1 MSAQRIL
8 DSVDK
13 ILRRQAALTEF
24 RTCATIM
31 VWAKKREGE
40 MTRLQACE
48 CVCIR
53 RASMG
58 ARSTFTV
65 RKISYGV
72 GVERIFPDN
81 SPNIDKIEVIAR
93 GRVHQ
98 ARLYYLR
105 DLSGKAARIK
115 EREGTGEAETQAEA
129 APAAA
134 TADGAEGAA
143 AAGAAAREGATFRR
157 ARDGTTARASRD
169 GTTARAS
176 RDRTTALGRWSRD
189 WRLARWSRD
198 RRLARR
204 SRQKPIHAMEPPLA
218 RRAME
223 RPLAP
228 RAIEPPL
235 SADGA
240 ATGASRD
247 GAATALSR
255 LARARMSR
263 DGIRAAFAVSTTT
276 RARDLSRSNLD
287 LRNGA
292 RARARALWTLWS
304 AATRTRAP
312 ARRSTSPPAHHAL
325 CTPLARA
332 RARGPRMSDGR
343 ATTVR
348 KSRCVARLV
357 NATCS

>member
-1 MSAQRIL
+1 M
-8 DSVDK
+8 
-13 ILRRQAALTEF
+13 EP
-24 RTCATIM
+24 
-31 VWAKKREGE
+31 
-40 MTRLQACE
+40 RLAP
-48 CVCIR
+48 
-53 RASMG
+53 RAMEPPL
-58 ARSTFTV
+58 APRAM
-65 RKISYGV
+65 
-72 GVERIFPDN
+72 EP
-81 SPNIDKIEVIAR
+81 P
-93 GRVHQ
+93 
-98 ARLYYLR
+98 
-105 DLSGKAARIK
+105 LS
-115 EREGTGEAETQAEA
+115 
-129 APAAA
+129 
-134 TADGAEGAA
+134 ADGAATLAA
-143 AAGAAAREGATFRR
+143 PRR
-157 ARDGTTARASRD
+157 
-169 GTTARAS
+169 
-176 RDRTTALGRWSRD
+176 SRD
-189 WRLARWSRD
+189 WPARAMEPRLAPPAMEPP
-198 RRLARR
+198 LAGR
-204 SRQKPIHAMEPPLA
+204 AMEPPLA

>member
-1 MSAQRIL
+1 M
-8 DSVDK
+8 
-13 ILRRQAALTEF
+13 EP
-24 RTCATIM
+24 
-31 VWAKKREGE
+31 
-40 MTRLQACE
+40 RLAP
-48 CVCIR
+48 
-53 RASMG
+53 RAMEPRL
-58 ARSTFTV
+58 APRAMEPPV
-65 RKISYGV
+65 A
-72 GVERIFPDN
+72 N
-81 SPNIDKIEVIAR
+81 S
-93 GRVHQ
+93 
-98 ARLYYLR
+98 
-105 DLSGKAARIK
+105 
-115 EREGTGEAETQAEA
+115 
-129 APAAA
+129 
-134 TADGAEGAA
+134 
-143 AAGAAAREGATFRR
+143 
-157 ARDGTTARASRD
+157 RDGTTARASRD
-169 GTTARAS
+169 GTTA
-176 RDRTTALGRWSRD
+176 LGRWSRD
-189 WRLARWSRD
+189 SRGPAMERRLAGSREGAAAPLS
-198 RRLARR
+198 RRARR
-204 SRQKPIHAMEPPLA
+204 SRDWPARAMEPRLAPPAMEPPLAGRAMEPPLARRAMEPPLA

-312 ARRSTSPPAHHAL
+312 ARRSTRPPAHHAL

-343 ATTVR
+343 AT
-348 KSRCVARLV
+348 
-357 NATCS
+357 